1 MVVLHLVNGKKGP
14 NDILVLVEAYTEPLS
29 FAELLFIIKSVLD
42 SEDSYYPIAEGNIG
56 KAMFLNAVNELACGV
71 PFEKVLKRYGLD
83 RKRKLDIV
91 DKRKPQT
98 SQTEVK
104 PIEKL
109 HEVLEHG

>member
-29 FAELLFIIKSVLD
+29 LPELLFIIKSVLD

-71 PFEKVLKRYGLD
+71 PFEKVLERYKLD
-83 RKRKLDIV
+83 RKGKKLNII
-91 DKRKPQT
+91 DKRKRQAEAKP
-98 SQTEVK
+98 SVK
-104 PIEKL
+104 PITKL
-109 HEVLEHG
+109 HEVL